1 MYYSCIP
8 FNPEL
13 WRHCKI
19 NLKCL
24 LKPTYNRMLLHA
36 APVVILLNPSQVVVA
51 ASKFTILLPA
61 NLLVA
66 PTREFIQYVLK
77 NMSNNKKSNN

>member
-51 ASKFTILLPA
+51 ASKFTILLA